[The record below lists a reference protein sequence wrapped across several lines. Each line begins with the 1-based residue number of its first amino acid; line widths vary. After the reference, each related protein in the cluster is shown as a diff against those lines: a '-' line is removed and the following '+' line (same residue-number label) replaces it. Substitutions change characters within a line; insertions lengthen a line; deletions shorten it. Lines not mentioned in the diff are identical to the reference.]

1 MSDSER
7 QMVKYEEKMVGFSG
21 EKRFVEPTNVNIILQ
36 RAPSFNEV
44 MLLGVWGSPFS
55 RVEIALK
62 LKGVKYEYLDEDL
75 QNKSALLLKYN
86 PVHKKVPVLVHNE
99 KPIAESLVI
108 VEYIDE
114 TWKHQ
119 GSPILPED
127 PYQRANARFWA
138 RFIDEN
144 CKPGIIKAFFE
155 KEDRE
160 KAVDEAR
167 GLLKLL
173 ENELKDN
180 KFFGG
185 ETIGFVDI
193 AANLIGHWLK
203 PAQEALELGLLSKE
217 KSPKLWDWYDEF
229 VSFVKETLP
238 PTDNLI
244 GLILSRASST

>member
-21 EKRFVEPTNVNIILQ
+21 EKR
-36 RAPSFNEV
+36 
-44 MLLGVWGSPFS
+44 VWGSPFS

-127 PYQRANARFWA
+127 PYQRANARFW
-138 RFIDEN
+138 R
-144 CKPGIIKAFFE
+144 KPGIIKAFFE

-167 GLLKLL
+167 GFLKLL

-217 KSPKLWDWYDEF
+217 KSPKLWDWCDEF
-229 VSFVKETLP
+229 VSVVKETLP

>member
-1 MSDSER
+1 MAEE
-7 QMVKYEEKMVGFSG
+7 VKKFG
-21 EKRFVEPTNVNIILQ
+21 I
-36 RAPSFNEV
+36 
-44 MLLGVWGSPFS
+44 WGSS
-55 RVEIALK
+55 LCHRVDVALR
-62 LKGVKYEYLDEDL
+62 LRGVKAESYEEDL

-138 RFIDEN
+138 RFIDEK

-155 KEDRE
+155 KEDRL

-217 KSPKLWDWYDEF
+217 KSPKLWDWCDEF
-229 VSFVKETLP
+229 VSVVKETLP